1 MAGTLLHFT
10 MPGACISCNR
20 DVRLAIFDDNFYS
33 TLGILLSTYIFIAFV
48 IILLYS
54 VAVRRIEISSLPD
67 KQPQNPLPPTITAIV
82 LGVGIG
88 GFIDGIVFHQILQWH
103 EMLSNKVSTAT
114 VAGKSVNMFWDGI
127 FHASTLIIVCAGIF
141 SLWNLTKRNDIAKDT
156 GILAGGL
163 LTGWGLFN
171 CVEGTINHHIAGL
184 HNVREYANHD
194 LWNVG
199 FLILSILILITG
211 IAVVYRKITIKK

>member
-1 MAGTLLHFT
+1 
-10 MPGACISCNR
+10 
-20 DVRLAIFDDNFYS
+20 
-33 TLGILLSTYIFIAFV
+33 
-48 IILLYS
+48 
-54 VAVRRIEISSLPD
+54 
-67 KQPQNPLPPTITAIV
+67 
-82 LGVGIG
+82 
-88 GFIDGIVFHQILQWH
+88 
-103 EMLSNKVSTAT
+103 MLSNKVSTAT

-127 FHASTLIIVCAGIF
+127 FHASTLIIVCAGIL
-141 SLWNLTKRNDIAKDT
+141 SLWNLSKRNDIAKDT

-199 FLILSILILITG
+199 FLILSILLLNTG
-211 IAVVYRKITIKK
+211 IAAVYRKITLKK